1 MKVRSLRLTQII
13 YSVVV
18 AIGVILLS
26 IIISFVLL
34 KSLRRTTEDKISY
47 FISADAHQ
55 MELNVDNYFNNVQQ
69 VTALLFSDKGYYLY
83 DATDTSLSEYQ
94 KIQSEEL
101 ILNTYAEHRAGC
113 VLNENLCNCTSQAAD
128 DGVLFASYD
137 TACLLG
143 SLDDC
148 ILIDRLDRVHIEK
161 SCIDTLALEDIQNLL
176 RQALESERRMRSFLL
191 YLRARKCSCRA
202 E

>member
-69 VTALLFSDKGYYLY
+69 VTALLFS
-83 DATDTSLSEYQ
+83 
-94 KIQSEEL
+94 
-101 ILNTYAEHRAGC
+101 N
-113 VLNENLCNCTSQAAD
+113 
-128 DGVLFASYD
+128 
-137 TACLLG
+137 
-143 SLDDC
+143 
-148 ILIDRLDRVHIEK
+148 
-161 SCIDTLALEDIQNLL
+161 
-176 RQALESERRMRSFLL
+176 
-191 YLRARKCSCRA
+191 
-202 E
+202 